1 MMAPFHSTPP
11 CPINLTTGRPD
22 RRRRARRRRDAGRT
36 RAAVGVDAR
45 SGRDREWSGAV
56 DLVSHIPPLHIH
68 PPESRLQYLNQG
80 EQADARDGH
89 LNLNGRTRTDGHCGL
104 FLRRRYLA
112 AYETAPLPREFIFFV
127 NVGSLRVLDISL
139 LDVPRLECTMG
150 RPTFPFSLNLT
161 SWCRLEGR
169 GR

>member
-1 MMAPFHSTPP
+1 MAPFHSTPP

-45 SGRDREWSGAV
+45 SGRDREWSGAA

-89 LNLNGRTRTDGHCGL
+89 LNLNGRTRTDA
-104 FLRRRYLA
+104 R
-112 AYETAPLPREFIFFV
+112 TDT
-127 NVGSLRVLDISL
+127 VGYFYAGDISPL
-139 LDVPRLECTMG
+139 TKPHHCRGNLFSSSTLGPSVSS
-150 RPTFPFSLNLT
+150 TFPFWMSLVLNA
-161 SWCRLEGR
+161 RR
-169 GR
+169 GAQLSHSP

>member
-1 MMAPFHSTPP
+1 MAPFHSTPP

-45 SGRDREWSGAV
+45 SGRDREWSGAA

-80 EQADARDGH
+80 EQANARDGH
-89 LNLNGRTRTDGHCGL
+89 LNLNGRTRMRTD
-104 FLRRRYLA
+104 
-112 AYETAPLPREFIFFV
+112 T
-127 NVGSLRVLDISL
+127 VGYFYPTVIARDISPL
-139 LDVPRLECTMG
+139 TKPYCCCHGNSFSSSTLGPSMSS
-150 RPTFPFSLNLT
+150 TFPFCMSLV
-161 SWCRLEGR
+161 SHAR
-169 GR
+169 GGAQLSHSP